1 MVLSEHTAVNM
12 PTPGTSWAWWSLFT
26 ATVLTGFIMT
36 LLLDGFFGASKS
48 EETLTF
54 GVRSCAPSILGG
66 LGFGNAGTPAT
77 VGLPRLDYLQSTE
90 AMEGIITD
98 HPDARR
104 RARRSDRNFGLNRGE
119 ATEDA
124 DLLGHKRPL
133 FAANETGFGPVP
145 AATSD
150 CRDLL
155 KNYVDADNKTSYF
168 EDIDNNPFGTVMCMA
183 MCALPAAAAGPC
195 LASCSRHLLLPSANP
210 WHCRR

>member
-1 MVLSEHTAVNM
+1 M

-36 LLLDGFFGASKS
+36 LVLDGFFGASKS

-77 VGLPRLDYLQSTE
+77 VGLPRLDYLQNTAVMNDILTE
-90 AMEGIITD
+90 

-104 RARRSDRNFGLNRGE
+104 RARRSANNFRLNKGE
-119 ATEDA
+119 DVANG
-124 DLLGHKRPL
+124 GHQL
-133 FAANETGFGPVP
+133 FGANETGFGPVP
-145 AATSD
+145 AATSE
-150 CRDLL
+150 CRELL
-155 KNYVDADNKTSYF
+155 KKFVDAENKTEYF

-183 MCALPAAAAGPC
+183 MCALPAAAVLRP
-195 LASCSRHLLLPSANP
+195 PT
-210 WHCRR
+210 CRRQGHTCRCPTLC